1 MQPLSFVS
9 AVLSRPQMYTP
20 SGTYGEV
27 VSFLTGYYSGIANG
41 DIYDAE
47 LHIWNDFR
55 NWLQEKMGSDT
66 ASAFQMLLTDEQ
78 PLQRLSQL
86 FAMWQREAQNALVKQ
101 AEFAMKI

>member
-1 MQPLSFVS
+1 MQPLSFVN

-27 VSFLTGYYSGIANG
+27 ISFLTGYYSGIANG

-47 LHIWNDFR
+47 LQTWNGFR
-55 NWLQEKMGSDT
+55 NWLQEKMGSGT
-66 ASAFQMLLTDEQ
+66 VSAFQTLLADEQ

-86 FAMWQREAQNALVKQ
+86 FTVWRMETQHALVKQ